1 MNNNKE
7 TVSIKIPPNV
17 YGAFRQLPNKVWF
30 ALAEFVDNSIQSYI
44 DNKDHLRRINKN
56 FVLEVTIM
64 VNKEEDTIYIGDNA
78 AGIGVNNYWRAFEP
92 ANIPTDNTGLNEY
105 GMGMKT
111 AAIWLADEWKVVTKA
126 IGETQEKTTV
136 FNLDKVINEQKE
148 VLIVENK
155 SKPKNEHYTYLFL
168 KGLSVNAPK
177 SQQNNKIKSHLTSI
191 YRKFIRS
198 GELKLY
204 FNEDKP
210 LKYEPP
216 SILKAPF
223 WKDTEGP
230 SVLWKKEINLKL
242 GKYSAKGFVGLL
254 EIMSTSEKNG
264 ISLFRRGRVIEG
276 SHNDK
281 YRPKALCGDVGSP
294 QYKRVFGELEL
305 EGFGVS
311 FNKGSFVE
319 TDFLE
324 ALMDAIKMEL
334 THKDF
339 NLLNQGQKYTKPKTK
354 VEAKKSAEQIFKKL
368 REKNNQPKNPIKIPN
383 KERLKT
389 KSSFEKKKIIKESQG
404 YEQETIHQ
412 TTYGYK
418 IKLVNE
424 PSHPLYSCVEGD
436 SDNHYDITINLAHEV
451 FTNTDLN
458 HTVVSIIKALALAEQ
473 EATNMGT
480 REAGNLRLMF
490 NELVGRV

>member
-1 MNNNKE
+1 MAQQE

-30 ALAEFVDNSIQSYI
+30 ALAEYVDNAIQSYI
-44 DNKDHLRRINKN
+44 DNKSHLKRINKN
-56 FVLEVTIM
+56 FVLEVKII
-64 VNKEEDTIYIGDNA
+64 VNKDEDTIYIGDNA

-92 ANIPTDNTGLNEY
+92 ANIPTDNTGLHEY

-111 AAIWLADEWKVVTKA
+111 ASIWLADEWKVVTKA
-126 IGETQEKTTV
+126 IGETEEKTTV
-136 FNLDKVINEQKE
+136 FNLQKVIDEQKE
-148 VLIVENK
+148 DLIVEK
-155 SKPKNEHYTYLFL
+155 KLKPKNEHYTYLFL

-191 YRKFIRS
+191 YRKFIRT

-204 FNEDKP
+204 FNDDKP

-216 SILKAPF
+216 SLLKAPF
-223 WKDTEGP
+223 WKNLEGP
-230 SVLWKKEINLKL
+230 SVLWKKDINLKL
-242 GKYSAKGFVGLL
+242 GKYSARGFIGLL
-254 EIMSTSEKNG
+254 ETMSTSEKNG

-281 YRPKALCGDVGSP
+281 YRPKALCGEPGSP

-324 ALMDAIKMEL
+324 ALMEAIKIEL
-334 THKDF
+334 THKGF
-339 NLLNQGQKYTKPKTK
+339 NLLNQGQKYTKPKKLETK
-354 VEAKKSAEQIFKKL
+354 KISEEIFKKL
-368 REKNNQPKNPIKIPN
+368 RKENKQPKNPIKIPE
-383 KERLKT
+383 KDQLKT
-389 KSSFEKKKIIKESQG
+389 KSSFLQKKIIKESRG
-404 YEQETIHQ
+404 YEQENIGQ

-418 IKLVNE
+418 IKLVDE
-424 PSHPLYSCVEGD
+424 PGRPLYGLVEGD
-436 SDNHYDITINLAHEV
+436 LDNHYDITINLAHEV
-451 FTNTDLN
+451 FASTDLN
-458 HTVVSIIKALALAEQ
+458 HTVVAIVKALALAEQ
-473 EATNMGT
+473 EATNRGT
-480 REAGNLRLMF
+480 RDSGNVRLIF
-490 NELVGRV
+490 NQLVGRV

>member
-1 MNNNKE
+1 M
-7 TVSIKIPPNV
+7 
-17 YGAFRQLPNKVWF
+17 
-30 ALAEFVDNSIQSYI
+30 
-44 DNKDHLRRINKN
+44 
-56 FVLEVTIM
+56 
-64 VNKEEDTIYIGDNA
+64 
-78 AGIGVNNYWRAFEP
+78 
-92 ANIPTDNTGLNEY
+92 
-105 GMGMKT
+105 
-111 AAIWLADEWKVVTKA
+111 
-126 IGETQEKTTV
+126 
-136 FNLDKVINEQKE
+136 
-148 VLIVENK
+148 
-155 SKPKNEHYTYLFL
+155 
-168 KGLSVNAPK
+168 
-177 SQQNNKIKSHLTSI
+177 
-191 YRKFIRS
+191 
-198 GELKLY
+198 
-204 FNEDKP
+204 
-210 LKYEPP
+210 
-216 SILKAPF
+216 
-223 WKDTEGP
+223 
-230 SVLWKKEINLKL
+230 WKKEINLKL

-254 EIMSTSEKNG
+254 ETMSTSEKNG

-368 REKNNQPKNPIKIPN
+368 REKNNQPKNPITIPN

-418 IKLVNE
+418 IKQKRA
-424 PSHPLYSCVEGD
+424 SHPLYSCVEGD

-458 HTVVSIIKALALAEQ
+458 HTVVSIIKRLLLLSKKQPTWAQ
-473 EATNMGT
+473 EKAATY
-480 REAGNLRLMF
+480 A
-490 NELVGRV
+490 